1 MNQQDDQTRQDQVR
15 RGDPQ
20 ALADLFDASRE
31 RLKWMGQLRI
41 DQRLKGRL
49 DASDVLQEAYLE
61 AARRLDD
68 YADEPQLPP
77 FLWLRLITAQKLL
90 ELHRRHLGARMR
102 DAGREVSIYRGALPE
117 VSSACLAEQLLGR
130 LSTAS
135 QAAMRA
141 EMQLRLHEAV
151 NALEPLDREVIALR
165 HFEELSNNET
175 AEVLGLSKAAA
186 SNRYVRALKRLKQE
200 LDHVNF

>member
-31 RLKWMGQLRI
+31 RLKCMVRLRM

-68 YADEPQLPP
+68 LAGQPQLAP
-77 FLWLRLITAQKLL
+77 FLWLRFITAQKLL
-90 ELHRRHLGARMR
+90 ELHRRHLGTRMR

-141 EMQLRLHEAV
+141 EMQLRLHDAV